1 MMYPLNID
9 FVQRR
14 PRSSWM
20 ALAVLGAGLALL
32 AVALADHVDARD
44 ALAVAD
50 ARLER
55 LQARQKRDQALQ
67 RRGEPAVQ
75 VVAETPAVRN
85 VVAQLN
91 LPWDALLRELEQHA
105 DASVALISI
114 ESQGQGRSLRLT
126 CEAESMVDVL
136 AYVKRLGASPGIA
149 AATLSGHEVRPSG
162 AVQVVRFSLDVSWR
176 GAR

>member
-1 MMYPLNID
+1 MYPLNID

-14 PRSSWM
+14 RRSSWW
-20 ALAVLGAGLALL
+20 ALAVLGVGLAFLV
-32 AVALADHVDARD
+32 VALADHIDARD

-50 ARLER
+50 ARIER
-55 LQARQKRDQALQ
+55 MQARQKRDRALQ

-75 VVAETPAVRN
+75 VLAETPAVRN
-85 VVAQLN
+85 GVARLN
-91 LPWDALLRELEQHA
+91 LPWDAILRELEQHA
-105 DASVALISI
+105 DASIALISI

-126 CEAESMVDVL
+126 GEAKSMVDVL
-136 AYVKRLGASPGIA
+136 AYVGRLAASPGIA

-176 GAR
+176 GA